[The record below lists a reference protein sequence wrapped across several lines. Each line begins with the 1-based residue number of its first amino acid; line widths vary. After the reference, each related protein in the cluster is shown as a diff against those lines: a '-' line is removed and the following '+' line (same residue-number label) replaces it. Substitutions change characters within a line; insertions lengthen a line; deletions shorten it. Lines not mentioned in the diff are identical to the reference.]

1 MSEIK
6 MISAKKFHKKYN
18 LVKQMQREREILRVA
33 IKNINQQ
40 ISVKT
45 NEKLRLETDN
55 HNSSYSHFKLV
66 KEIEKLETDRNFY
79 EKTIHF
85 YKRKI
90 SNFFKKYNEQV
101 VLFVKNKRKLKNERK
116 QLKQIADKIE
126 ENRFAIDSL
135 ETKRKMLRQEMQVH
149 IVCDNFDRMQKVQ
162 NNIKRRRYIRSLD
175 SLYSSVII
183 EIIKLSREQKELK
196 NKFKQLQKIVC

>member
-1 MSEIK
+1 MSETK

-40 ISVKT
+40 ISVRT
-45 NEKLRLETDN
+45 NEKLKFETDN

-66 KEIEKLETDRNFY
+66 KEIEKLETDRDFY

-135 ETKRKMLRQEMQVH
+135 ETKRKMLQQEMQVH

-162 NNIKRRRYIRSLD
+162 NNIKRRRYIRSLG

-183 EIIKLSREQKELK
+183 EIIKLSRKQKELK

>member
-1 MSEIK
+1 
-6 MISAKKFHKKYN
+6 MIPAKKFHKKYN
-18 LVKQMQREREILRVA
+18 LVKQMQREREILRA
-33 IKNINQQ
+33 EIKNINQQ

-45 NEKLRLETDN
+45 NEKLKLETDN

-66 KEIEKLETDRNFY
+66 KEIEKLETDRDFY

-135 ETKRKMLRQEMQVH
+135 EVKRKMLRQEMQVH
-149 IVCDNFDRMQKVQ
+149 IVCDNFDRMQRIQ
-162 NNIKRRRYIRSLD
+162 NNIKRRRYIRSLG

-183 EIIKLSREQKELK
+183 DIINISCEQKELK
-196 NKFKQLQKIVC
+196 NKFKQLQKVVC

>member
-1 MSEIK
+1 
-6 MISAKKFHKKYN
+6 MIPAKKFHKKYN
-18 LVKQMQREREILRVA
+18 LVKQMQREREILRA
-33 IKNINQQ
+33 EIKNINQQ

-45 NEKLRLETDN
+45 NEKLKLETDN

-66 KEIEKLETDRNFY
+66 KEIEKLETDRDFY

-90 SNFFKKYNEQV
+90 INFFKKYNEQV

-116 QLKQIADKIE
+116 QLKQIVDKIE

-135 ETKRKMLRQEMQVH
+135 EVKRKMLRQEMQDH
-149 IVCDNFDRMQKVQ
+149 IVIDNFDKMQKVQ
-162 NNIKRRRYIRSLD
+162 NNIKRRRYIRSLS

-196 NKFKQLQKIVC
+196 NKFKQLQKAVC

>member
-1 MSEIK
+1 
-6 MISAKKFHKKYN
+6 MIFTK
-18 LVKQMQREREILRVA
+18 
-33 IKNINQQ
+33 
-40 ISVKT
+40 
-45 NEKLRLETDN
+45 
-55 HNSSYSHFKLV
+55 
-66 KEIEKLETDRNFY
+66 
-79 EKTIHF
+79 KTIHF

-135 ETKRKMLRQEMQVH
+135 EVKRKMLRQEMQVH
-149 IVCDNFDRMQKVQ
+149 IVYDNFDRMQRIQ
-162 NNIKRRRYIRSLD
+162 NNIKIRRYIRSLG

-183 EIIKLSREQKELK
+183 DIINISREQKELK
-196 NKFKQLQKIVC
+196 NKFKQLQKVVC

>member
-1 MSEIK
+1 
-6 MISAKKFHKKYN
+6 MILAKKFHKKYN
-18 LVKQMQREREILRVA
+18 LVKQMQREREILRA
-33 IKNINQQ
+33 KIKNINQQ

-45 NEKLRLETDN
+45 NEKLKLETDN

-66 KEIEKLETDRNFY
+66 KEIEKLETDRDFY

-135 ETKRKMLRQEMQVH
+135 EVKRKMLRQEMQVH
-149 IVCDNFDRMQKVQ
+149 IVYDNFDRMQRIQ
-162 NNIKRRRYIRSLD
+162 NNIKIRRYIRSLD

-183 EIIKLSREQKELK
+183 DIINISREQKELK
-196 NKFKQLQKIVC
+196 NKFKQLQKVVC

>member
-1 MSEIK
+1 
-6 MISAKKFHKKYN
+6 MIPAKKFHKKYN
-18 LVKQMQREREILRVA
+18 LVKQMQREREILRA
-33 IKNINQQ
+33 EIKNINQQ

-45 NEKLRLETDN
+45 NEKLKLETDN

-66 KEIEKLETDRNFY
+66 KEIEKLETDRDFY

-101 VLFVKNKRKLKNERK
+101 VLFVKNKRKLKNEHK

-135 ETKRKMLRQEMQVH
+135 EVKRKML
-149 IVCDNFDRMQKVQ
+149 
-162 NNIKRRRYIRSLD
+162 
-175 SLYSSVII
+175 
-183 EIIKLSREQKELK
+183 
-196 NKFKQLQKIVC
+196 

>member
-1 MSEIK
+1 

-45 NEKLRLETDN
+45 NEKLKLETDN

-66 KEIEKLETDRNFY
+66 KEIEKLETDRDFY

-101 VLFVKNKRKLKNERK
+101 VLFVKNKRKLKNERT

-135 ETKRKMLRQEMQVH
+135 EVKRKMLRQEMQVH

-162 NNIKRRRYIRSLD
+162 NNIKRRRYIRSLG

>member
-1 MSEIK
+1 MSETK

-40 ISVKT
+40 ISVRT
-45 NEKLRLETDN
+45 NEKLKFETDN

-66 KEIEKLETDRNFY
+66 KEIEKLETDRDFY

-135 ETKRKMLRQEMQVH
+135 EVKRKMLRQEMQDH
-149 IVCDNFDRMQKVQ
+149 IVFDNFDRMQKVQ
-162 NNIKRRRYIRSLD
+162 NNIKRRRYIRSLS
-175 SLYSSVII
+175 SLYSFVII

-196 NKFKQLQKIVC
+196 KKFKQLQKAVC

>member
-1 MSEIK
+1 
-6 MISAKKFHKKYN
+6 MIPAKKFHKKYN
-18 LVKQMQREREILRVA
+18 LVKQMQREREILRA
-33 IKNINQQ
+33 EIKNINQQ

-45 NEKLRLETDN
+45 NEKLKLETDN

-66 KEIEKLETDRNFY
+66 KEIEKLETDRDFY

-135 ETKRKMLRQEMQVH
+135 EVKRKMLRQEMQVH
-149 IVCDNFDRMQKVQ
+149 IVCDNFERMQRIQ
-162 NNIKRRRYIRSLD
+162 NNIKRRRYIRSLG

-183 EIIKLSREQKELK
+183 DIINISREQKELK
-196 NKFKQLQKIVC
+196 NKFKQLQKVVC

>member
-1 MSEIK
+1 
-6 MISAKKFHKKYN
+6 MIFTK
-18 LVKQMQREREILRVA
+18 
-33 IKNINQQ
+33 
-40 ISVKT
+40 
-45 NEKLRLETDN
+45 
-55 HNSSYSHFKLV
+55 
-66 KEIEKLETDRNFY
+66 
-79 EKTIHF
+79 KTIHF

-135 ETKRKMLRQEMQVH
+135 EVKRKMLRQEMQVH

-162 NNIKRRRYIRSLD
+162 NNIKRRRYIRSLG

>member
-1 MSEIK
+1 
-6 MISAKKFHKKYN
+6 MIPAKKFHKKYN
-18 LVKQMQREREILRVA
+18 LVKQMQREREILRA
-33 IKNINQQ
+33 EIKNINQQ

-45 NEKLRLETDN
+45 NEKLKLETDN

-66 KEIEKLETDRNFY
+66 KEIEKLETDRDFY
-79 EKTIHF
+79 EKTIYF

-135 ETKRKMLRQEMQVH
+135 EVKRKMLRQEMQVH
-149 IVCDNFDRMQKVQ
+149 IVYDNFDRMQRIQ
-162 NNIKRRRYIRSLD
+162 NNIKRRRYIRSLG

-183 EIIKLSREQKELK
+183 DTINISREQKELK
-196 NKFKQLQKIVC
+196 NKFKQLQKVVC

>member
-1 MSEIK
+1 

-18 LVKQMQREREILRVA
+18 LVKQMQREREILRA
-33 IKNINQQ
+33 EIKNINQQ

-45 NEKLRLETDN
+45 NEKLKLETDN
-55 HNSSYSHFKLV
+55 LNSSYSHFKLI
-66 KEIEKLETDRNFY
+66 KEIEKLETDRDFY

-101 VLFVKNKRKLKNERK
+101 ILFVKNKRKLKNERK

-126 ENRFAIDSL
+126 ENRFAINSL
-135 ETKRKMLRQEMQVH
+135 ENKRKMLRQEMEVH

-162 NNIKRRRYIRSLD
+162 NNIKRRQYICSLG

-183 EIIKLSREQKELK
+183 DIINISREQKELR
-196 NKFKQLQKIVC
+196 NKFKQLQKVVC

>member
-1 MSEIK
+1 

-40 ISVKT
+40 ISVRT
-45 NEKLRLETDN
+45 NEKLKFETDN

-66 KEIEKLETDRNFY
+66 KEIEKLETDRDFY

-135 ETKRKMLRQEMQVH
+135 ETKRKMLQQEMQVH

-162 NNIKRRRYIRSLD
+162 NNIKRRRYIRSLG

>member
-1 MSEIK
+1 
-6 MISAKKFHKKYN
+6 MIPAKKFHKKYN
-18 LVKQMQREREILRVA
+18 LVKQMQREREILRA
-33 IKNINQQ
+33 EIKNINQQ
-40 ISVKT
+40 ISVRT
-45 NEKLRLETDN
+45 NEKLKLETDN

-66 KEIEKLETDRNFY
+66 KEIEKLETDRDFY

-101 VLFVKNKRKLKNERK
+101 VLFVKNKRKLKNECK

-135 ETKRKMLRQEMQVH
+135 EVKRKMLRQEMQVH
-149 IVCDNFDRMQKVQ
+149 IVCDNFDRMQQIQ
-162 NNIKRRRYIRSLD
+162 NNIKRRRYIRSLG

-183 EIIKLSREQKELK
+183 DIINISREQKELK
-196 NKFKQLQKIVC
+196 NKFKQLQKVVC

>member
-1 MSEIK
+1 

-18 LVKQMQREREILRVA
+18 LVKQMQREREILRA
-33 IKNINQQ
+33 EIKNINQQ

-45 NEKLRLETDN
+45 NEKLKLETDN
-55 HNSSYSHFKLV
+55 LNSSYSHFKLI
-66 KEIEKLETDRNFY
+66 KEIEKLETDRDFY

-101 VLFVKNKRKLKNERK
+101 ILFVKNKRKLKNERK

-126 ENRFAIDSL
+126 ENRFAINSL
-135 ETKRKMLRQEMQVH
+135 ENKRKMLRQEMEVH

-162 NNIKRRRYIRSLD
+162 NNIKRRQYICSLG

-183 EIIKLSREQKELK
+183 DIINISREQKELK
-196 NKFKQLQKIVC
+196 NKFKQLQKVVC

>member
-1 MSEIK
+1 
-6 MISAKKFHKKYN
+6 MIPAKKFHKKYN
-18 LVKQMQREREILRVA
+18 LVKQMQREREILRA
-33 IKNINQQ
+33 KIKNINQQ

-45 NEKLRLETDN
+45 NEKLKLETDN

-66 KEIEKLETDRNFY
+66 KEIEKLETDRDFY

-135 ETKRKMLRQEMQVH
+135 EVKRKMLRQEMQVH
-149 IVCDNFDRMQKVQ
+149 IVYDNFDRMQRIQ
-162 NNIKRRRYIRSLD
+162 NNIKIRRYIRSLD

-183 EIIKLSREQKELK
+183 DIINISREQKELK
-196 NKFKQLQKIVC
+196 NKFKQLQKVVC

>member
-1 MSEIK
+1 
-6 MISAKKFHKKYN
+6 
-18 LVKQMQREREILRVA
+18 MQREREILRVA

-40 ISVKT
+40 ISVRT
-45 NEKLRLETDN
+45 NEKLKFETDN

-66 KEIEKLETDRNFY
+66 KEIEKLETDRDFY

-135 ETKRKMLRQEMQVH
+135 ETKRKMLQQEMQVH

-162 NNIKRRRYIRSLD
+162 NNIKRRRYIRSLG

>member
-1 MSEIK
+1 

>member
-1 MSEIK
+1 MSETK

-40 ISVKT
+40 ISVRT
-45 NEKLRLETDN
+45 NEKLKFETDN

-66 KEIEKLETDRNFY
+66 KEIEKLETDRDFY

-135 ETKRKMLRQEMQVH
+135 EVKRKMLRQEMQDH
-149 IVCDNFDRMQKVQ
+149 IVFDNFDRMQKVQ
-162 NNIKRRRYIRSLD
+162 NNIKRRRYIRSLS
-175 SLYSSVII
+175 SLYSFVII

-196 NKFKQLQKIVC
+196 NKFKQLQKAVC

>member
-1 MSEIK
+1 MSETK

-40 ISVKT
+40 ISVMT
-45 NEKLRLETDN
+45 NEKLKFETDN
-55 HNSSYSHFKLV
+55 HNSSYSHFKIV
-66 KEIEKLETDRNFY
+66 KEIEKLETDRDFY

-126 ENRFAIDSL
+126 ENRFTIDSL
-135 ETKRKMLRQEMQVH
+135 ETKRKMLQQEMQVH

-162 NNIKRRRYIRSLD
+162 NNIKRRRYIRSLG

-183 EIIKLSREQKELK
+183 DIINISREQKELK
-196 NKFKQLQKIVC
+196 NKFKQLQKVVC